1 VREREDANRTREAG
15 HLDEIQGVVA
25 NILNSSRDEASLL
38 ANPFGV
44 GFIDWLGRAGSPPI
58 LAEKH
63 FRNTGE
69 AYRSDDYCEAK
80 PAPPGWSKR
89 QETQAI
95 TQGNK
100 SAKDE
105 KWSCEAAMNATATGR
120 VDQTRNAHDRE

>member
-1 VREREDANRTREAG
+1 
-15 HLDEIQGVVA
+15 
-25 NILNSSRDEASLL
+25 
-38 ANPFGV
+38 
-44 GFIDWLGRAGSPPI
+44 

-95 TQGNK
+95 TQRNK

-105 KWSCEAAMNATATGR
+105 KWSCEAAMNATATGS
-120 VDQTRNAHDRE
+120 VDQTRNAHDCE

>member
-1 VREREDANRTREAG
+1 
-15 HLDEIQGVVA
+15 VA
-25 NILNSSRDEASLL
+25 NTLKLTRNGAI
-38 ANPFGV
+38 
-44 GFIDWLGRAGSPPI
+44 GFIDWLGRAGSAPI
-58 LAEKH
+58 SAEKQ
-63 FRNTGE
+63 FRNTGK

-105 KWSCEAAMNATATGR
+105 KWPCEAAMNATATGS